1 MEAADVGLQ
10 VAAFRRGGDP
20 LGGPVALPLR
30 TSYREF
36 EEMLDERGGEVDLAR
51 SRRAGVPH

>member
-1 MEAADVGLQ
+1 MSAFKWRHFVGEVILWA
-10 VAAFRRGGDP
+10 V
-20 LGGPVALPLR
+20 VALPLR

>member
-1 MEAADVGLQ
+1 MSAFKWRHFVGEVILWAARWHCRYG
-10 VAAFRRGGDP
+10 
-20 LGGPVALPLR
+20 

-36 EEMLDERGGEVDLAR
+36 EEMLDARGGEVDLAR